1 MKVNRQLCAWSK
13 FIWGRAQSGGVC
25 GTFHLIVAVGHIGAE
40 EKKGS

>member
-13 FIWGRAQSGGVC
+13 FIWGRAQSGVC
-25 GTFHLIVAVGHIGAE
+25 GTFHLIVAVGHIEAE